1 MTHEEATAQAE
12 ALQRAHP
19 EAKWLAT
26 RRADGWAVARID
38 VPAKTNAPTGT
49 TSTPE
54 PTPPREDPYSAL
66 ERVTRNYGFMG

>member
-1 MTHEEATAQAE
+1 MTREEAIARAE
-12 ALQRAHP
+12 ALQTAHP

-26 RRADGWAVARID
+26 RSDDGWAVARID
-38 VPAKTNAPTGT
+38 LPARTNEPTGT

-54 PTPPREDPYSAL
+54 PTAPREDPYSAL